1 MKKIESFIAEAPK
14 LKSGTIEYCLWASKE
29 GPLYIQILR
38 NITETTNPG
47 THSKLLFC
55 VSELLLQFN
64 DKGSL
69 KDLHGLNPETFDEE
83 KSSNDNDSY
92 FLKAIL
98 NHLIPN
104 NIQKI

>member
-14 LKSGTIEYCLWASKE
+14 LKSGTIEYCLWTSNE
-29 GPLYIQILR
+29 GLLYIQILK
-38 NITETTNPG
+38 NITATANPG

-55 VSELLLQFN
+55 VSKLLIQYNTKSPLI
-64 DKGSL
+64 
-69 KDLHGLNPETFDEE
+69 DLYGLNPETFDEE
-83 KSSNDNDSY
+83 KSGNDNDSY